1 MARYINLTEALLAA
15 FSTTIAATKPISYIH
30 NRIEMLH

>member
-1 MARYINLTEALLAA
+1 MARYINLTEALAA